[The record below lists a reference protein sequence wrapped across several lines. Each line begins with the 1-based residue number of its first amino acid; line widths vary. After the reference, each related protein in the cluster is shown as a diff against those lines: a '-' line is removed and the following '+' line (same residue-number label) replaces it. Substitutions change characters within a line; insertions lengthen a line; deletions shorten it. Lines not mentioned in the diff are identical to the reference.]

1 MAIDSIASQGFVPEI
16 FLGTALGRLRN
27 YLTLSRTVTMNT
39 DLETGETFEVGKILH
54 LPKRGTLTV
63 NQKTETGNVTVQSP
77 TSSTVDVVLT
87 QHPEVTFALTSEA
100 IAFQNQDQA
109 QGYVNDAIIA
119 LAENIDNSLFQV
131 WKLIPSAQIVTNAS
145 TITEANILTA
155 RQYLRTNQVQPNA
168 KMYGAIALNQEAAA
182 FQLANLV
189 RFDAIGVTNNVSNA
203 EIGDGQITMP
213 GAIGRAYGF
222 EICPSQLVPSVA
234 ANDNSL
240 QTVTLGAS
248 NTGGTF
254 TLTANSITTNALPYN
269 ATAAQVQ
276 IALYQAYGLQYSNG
290 GPFVQGQVFVTGSAG
305 GPYTVAQIVPN
316 GATLYAIT
324 GTGAL
329 TGGTNTVTCAQV
341 AQTTGSKNLFYTQ
354 DSRLPA
360 PARSARS

>member
-1 MAIDSIASQGFVPEI
+1 
-16 FLGTALGRLRN
+16 
-27 YLTLSRTVTMNT
+27 
-39 DLETGETFEVGKILH
+39 
-54 LPKRGTLTV
+54 
-63 NQKTETGNVTVQSP
+63 
-77 TSSTVDVVLT
+77 
-87 QHPEVTFALTSEA
+87 
-100 IAFQNQDQA
+100 
-109 QGYVNDAIIA
+109 
-119 LAENIDNSLFQV
+119 
-131 WKLIPSAQIVTNAS
+131 
-145 TITEANILTA
+145 
-155 RQYLRTNQVQPNA
+155 
-168 KMYGAIALNQEAAA
+168 MYGAIALNQEAAA

-354 DSRLPA
+354 DSILMATRALPLPA
-360 PARSARS
+360 PGTGALGTVMTDPETGITMRLVKSWNPNTMQEQITLDMLFGFNLMRSTHMVLVQTT